1 MLHIISIECSASESN
16 AKRCPVW
23 GSNSRPSDYET
34 DALPTAL
41 TRLRRVTDLYLVVW
55 PLNILVVKYD
65 DNKEKSVLICLAP
78 VAQSVSA
85 SYLYVSIDKEMRR
98 SGVRASPGA
107 SCFLSSKNT
116 YSSFNSSQST
126 SICAD
131 TYITLTPETQAG
143 YIRIGELGQRVASV
157 GVEPTTFA
165 LLARRSNRLS

>member
-1 MLHIISIECSASESN
+1 MLRVISIECSAPESN

-41 TRLRRVTDLYLVVW
+41 TRLRRITDLYLVVR
-55 PLNILVVKYD
+55 PLKILLVKYD
-65 DNKEKSVLICLAP
+65 DNKEKSFLICLAP

-107 SCFLSSKNT
+107 SSFLTSK
-116 YSSFNSSQST
+116 ST
-126 SICAD
+126 SFQLSVVLNLHLYAL
-131 TYITLTPETQAG
+131 TLTWHWHQKHNQDT
-143 YIRIGELGQRVASV
+143 LG
-157 GVEPTTFA
+157 
-165 LLARRSNRLS
+165 

>member
-1 MLHIISIECSASESN
+1 MLEKDSHVNALLDILDRYAFLSIWMLHIISIECSASESN

-65 DNKEKSVLICLAP
+65 DNKEKSFLICLAP

-107 SCFLSSKNT
+107 SCFLTSK
-116 YSSFNSSQST
+116 ST
-126 SICAD
+126 SFHLSAVHNHYLYALTLIWHWHQKHKQD
-131 TYITLTPETQAG
+131 T
-143 YIRIGELGQRVASV
+143 LG
-157 GVEPTTFA
+157 
-165 LLARRSNRLS
+165 